1 MSYLSEKV
9 HLLHVEQVI
18 TPESPP
24 PSNKIQATG
33 IPPGVRHI
41 QLTFI
46 NITEPV
52 SIESYLMITAEPLVD
67 VGSLIVQCFE
77 GDKEANEVCSKP
89 VVHFNVTSLEH
100 TFPHLQ
106 ALTLC
111 GVFTQDTVANLSFPW
126 DPNPLLL
133 QLNLSH
139 SKYNQ
144 KQLYN
149 GGFPTQSENRKFT
162 RALVVNGDMH
172 IDIKQICPYQRSVNM
187 LSIKQYPSKSI
198 PADCLTP
205 TEGHE
210 SDLYYLDFTGTKITE
225 LPQKLFKGLSKLKA
239 LHLPGLPITN
249 ISPGTFDDM
258 ASLQTLDI
266 DYADLREIKAGTFAN
281 LVSLRRMFLHG
292 NHRLTIIEPN
302 SFPIFSHNLTF
313 VDLRWCDLHTLPVDC
328 LRLPNLDLCDCD
340 HNLNLSLRNLSGLIS
355 YFDPVRMYLVQPL
368 AYYGETRSHLDVGI
382 MHETDQS
389 ELSLRDCDVTH
400 LDFNSSWTM

>member
-1 MSYLSEKV
+1 MILKTQKGNTTLNKDIYTLPSELTTFQLFFEFVDFSSTTKQNNSILATIRHENCNITWETLSYLSEKV
-9 HLLHVEQVI
+9 HLLHVEQFI

-33 IPPGVRHI
+33 IPPGVSHI

-133 QLNLSH
+133 PLNLSH

-149 GGFPTQSENRKFT
+149 SGFPTQSENRKFT

-210 SDLYYLDFTGTKITE
+210 SDLYYLNFTRTKITE
-225 LPQKLFKGLSKLKA
+225 LPPKLFKGLSKLK
-239 LHLPGLPITN
+239 
-249 ISPGTFDDM
+249 
-258 ASLQTLDI
+258 
-266 DYADLREIKAGTFAN
+266 
-281 LVSLRRMFLHG
+281 
-292 NHRLTIIEPN
+292 
-302 SFPIFSHNLTF
+302 
-313 VDLRWCDLHTLPVDC
+313 
-328 LRLPNLDLCDCD
+328 
-340 HNLNLSLRNLSGLIS
+340 
-355 YFDPVRMYLVQPL
+355 
-368 AYYGETRSHLDVGI
+368 
-382 MHETDQS
+382 
-389 ELSLRDCDVTH
+389 
-400 LDFNSSWTM
+400 